1 MTIRKSTLRIS
12 TRMACA
18 VLASAFFVA
27 TPIVATFAPAQAQ
40 QQGAVSVEFRGA
52 LEPYGR
58 WERHSRWGEVWV
70 PAKVS
75 RDWRPYTVG
84 RWVYSN
90 DWGWY
95 WVSDEEEADWAGP
108 FITAAGYPIVSWVG
122 RGFPARS
129 GARVSSSGGAAVS
142 ELGGPHCR
150 RMISWSTIET
160 SRMCGYSAGRAISSP
175 LRGSP
180 P

>member
-40 QQGAVSVEFRGA
+40 QESAVSVEFRGA

-95 WVSDEEEADWAGP
+95 WVSDEEEADWAGWP
-108 FITAAGYPIVSWVG
+108 FITAAGYPIVNWAG
-122 RGFPARS
+122 RGFPAI
-129 GARVSSSGGAAVS
+129 SGGT
-142 ELGGPHCR
+142 LHRNQR
-150 RMISWSTIET
+150 RSDRHDLEQHVRSDPVIPARRRSVQ
-160 SRMCGYSAGRAISSP
+160 ALPA
-175 LRGSP
+175 
-180 P
+180 